1 MCGDEMIKD
10 LKANQREFYYQTY
23 IGEGE
28 EYDEDGYL
36 TGDNSQTI
44 VYSNPIKA
52 VAMISANTSDVVD
65 LPFGKDLQY
74 DKMISTVQNLPID
87 EHTML
92 FIDVTPVIDGNGA
105 TETPP
110 DYSVVKVAKG
120 LHQNV
125 WAIKRVEGYDYNQGE
140 STEP

>member
-1 MCGDEMIKD
+1 
-10 LKANQREFYYQTY
+10 
-23 IGEGE
+23 
-28 EYDEDGYL
+28 
-36 TGDNSQTI
+36 
-44 VYSNPIKA
+44 
-52 VAMISANTSDVVD
+52 
-65 LPFGKDLQY
+65 
-74 DKMISTVQNLPID
+74 MISTVQNLPID